1 MIGAKINGM
10 IVPIERAPVTGDIVE
25 IITSSASKGPSR
37 DWLNIVKTSEART
50 KIKGWFKRE
59 KRAENIVAG
68 KAMVDAEFKRFARSY
83 TDAQRNEVVATV
95 GQRIGYMSADDLYN
109 TLGYG
114 GIALSKVIGKLKDE
128 FERTVATPDEPQ
140 APDITVEQVKTV
152 APKNIKSNGG
162 IIVDGLE
169 GCLVKF
175 ARCCNPLPGDS
186 VIGFIT
192 RGHGVSVH
200 KSDCPN
206 VALGRD
212 NPENEGRWVDAY
224 WEEKK
229 GGSVDLYE
237 AQISIYVFDRIG
249 ILADISVSLSEMKVQ
264 ILSINTVK
272 YGADGVIVNLKI
284 SCKNVDHYHSIV
296 SKLKSIDGVND
307 ITRGYSQ

>member
-1 MIGAKINGM
+1 
-10 IVPIERAPVTGDIVE
+10 
-25 IITSSASKGPSR
+25 
-37 DWLNIVKTSEART
+37 
-50 KIKGWFKRE
+50 
-59 KRAENIVAG
+59 
-68 KAMVDAEFKRFARSY
+68 
-83 TDAQRNEVVATV
+83 
-95 GQRIGYMSADDLYN
+95 MSADDLYN

-114 GIALSKVIGKLKDE
+114 GIALSKVAGKFKDE
-128 FERTVATPDEPQ
+128 FERTVMVEGDGEQ
-140 APDITVEQVKTV
+140 AADITVEQVKTV

-206 VALGRD
+206 VRLGRE
-212 NPENEGRWVDAY
+212 NPENADRWVEAY

-229 GGSVDLYE
+229 SGSVDLYE
-237 AQISIYVFDRIG
+237 AQISIYVFDRMG
-249 ILADISVSLSEMKVQ
+249 IIADISVALSDMKVQ
-264 ILSINTVK
+264 LLQINTSK
-272 YGADGVIVNLKI
+272 YGNEGAIVNLKI

-296 SKLKSIDGVND
+296 SKLKSIEGVND
-307 ITRGYSQ
+307 ITRGYAQ